1 MKKHKELNMQRVLVT
16 GSTGFIGWEVARLL
30 AEEGM
35 HPRLL
40 VRRMQRGILVSP
52 LDAEPVNGDLSSP
65 SSLQRAV
72 QGVDTVIHLAA
83 RASFEAYRYV
93 KPSIVDGSANLMD
106 AAVRAGVRC
115 FVYASS
121 LLVYS
126 DQREPIDRKTP
137 VRPISDYGRAKV
149 EAERVLLGK
158 AQDAGVAFCAIR
170 LPHVYGARDAV
181 FETIRR
187 GMLLVP
193 GRGLNVYAHL
203 HVRDAARSLVECARQ
218 RFQGIIPVADDEP
231 ATWREFF
238 DVVKRYYPTFRKLS
252 VPSPLSMAGA
262 LFLQTMAHLRGWQ
275 TLETP
280 AGVRSWNLNLPVR
293 KGLLWEELGIKPRYA
308 TIHEGIPAVL
318 DDCVAYRWIHP
329 LHDHR

>member
-1 MKKHKELNMQRVLVT
+1 MQRVLVT
-16 GSTGFIGWEVARLL
+16 GSTGFIGWEVARIL
-30 AEEGM
+30 ADEGM

-40 VRRMQRGILVSP
+40 VRRMQRGILVSS
-52 LDAEPVNGDLSSP
+52 LDAEPVSGDLLSP
-65 SSLQRAV
+65 SSLERSLE
-72 QGVDTVIHLAA
+72 GMDTVIHLGA
-83 RASFEAYRYV
+83 RASFEAWHYV
-93 KPSIVDGSANLMD
+93 KPSIVDGSLNLMD

-126 DQREPIDRKTP
+126 DQKGPIDRNTP
-137 VRPISDYGRAKV
+137 ARPISDYGRAKI
-149 EAERVLLGK
+149 EAERLLRRK
-158 AQDAGVAFCAIR
+158 ADAAGIAFCAIR

-187 GMLLVP
+187 GTLLVP
-193 GRGLNVYAHL
+193 GRGLNIYGHM
-203 HVRDAARSLVECARQ
+203 HVRDSARVLVECARQ
-218 RFQGIIPVADDEP
+218 RFEGTIPVADHEP
-231 ATWREFF
+231 TTWKVFF
-238 DVVKRYYPTFRKLS
+238 EVVQNYYPSFRKFVL
-252 VPSPLSMAGA
+252 PAPLSMAGA
-262 LFLQTMAHLRGWQ
+262 FCLQTIAHLRGWQ

-293 KGLLWEELGIKPRYA
+293 KGLLWDELCIEPLYP
-308 TIHEGIPAVL
+308 TIHQGIPAVL

>member
-1 MKKHKELNMQRVLVT
+1 MQRVLVT

-30 AEEGM
+30 AEEGV

-52 LDAEPVNGDLSSP
+52 LDAEPVNGDLASP
-65 SSLQRAV
+65 SSLRRAV
-72 QGVDTVIHLAA
+72 EGTDTVIHLAA

-93 KPSIVDGSANLMD
+93 RPSIVDGSANLMD
-106 AAVRAGVRC
+106 AAAAAGVKC

-121 LLVYS
+121 LLVYGG
-126 DQREPIDRKTP
+126 QKEPIDRRTP
-137 VRPISDYGRAKV
+137 VGPVSDYGRAKV
-149 EAERVLLGK
+149 EAERALQLK
-158 AQDAGVAFCAIR
+158 ARKASIAFCAVR

-181 FETIRR
+181 FERIRR
-187 GMLLVP
+187 GILLVP
-193 GRGLNVYAHL
+193 GRGLNVYGHL
-203 HVRDAARSLVECARQ
+203 HVRDAARVLVEAARQ
-218 RFQGIIPVADDEP
+218 RFEGILPVADDES

-238 DVVKRYYPTFRKLS
+238 NVVKSYYPSFRKLT
-252 VPSPLSMAGA
+252 VPAPLSIAGA
-262 LFLQTMAHLRGWQ
+262 FFLQTMAHLRGWQ

-280 AGVRSWNLNLPVR
+280 AGVKSWNLNLPVR
-293 KGLLWEELGIKPRYA
+293 KGVLWEELGLKPQYP